1 MTDQTV
7 RRNASVTR
15 NAILEAARLAF
26 TRHGFDQVGVR
37 EITHAAGVNPSLV
50 NRYFGTKEQ
59 MFAEVMQVGLGFDGF
74 GDGSQAQII
83 RWLTDYVLDK
93 TVDREVFDPMLSLI
107 RSAAVAQAQPVLRDY
122 LAREAIEPLAKI
134 IGGEAASE
142 RASFIVAF
150 LIGVIV
156 MRSVIKSDPL
166 IATGRNDIAEMF
178 EQILAVVGSPSM
190 TVA

>member
-1 MTDQTV
+1 MTDRTV
-7 RRNASVTR
+7 RRNAAATR
-15 NAILEAARLAF
+15 NAILEAARVAF

-74 GDGSQAQII
+74 GDGSQAQMT

-93 TVDREVFDPMLSLI
+93 TVDRDAFDPMLSLI

-122 LAREAIEPLAKI
+122 LAREAIEPLAKVM
-134 IGGEAASE
+134 GGEAASD

-150 LIGVIV
+150 LIGVII
-156 MRSVIKSDPL
+156 MRSVIKCDSM

-178 EQILAVVGSPSM
+178 DQILALTASPSM
-190 TVA
+190 TAA

>member
-1 MTDQTV
+1 MTDRAV
-7 RRNASVTR
+7 RRNAAATR
-15 NAILEAARLAF
+15 NAILEAARVAF

-74 GDGSQAQII
+74 GDGSQAQMT

-93 TVDREVFDPMLSLI
+93 TVDRDAFDPMLSLI

-122 LAREAIEPLAKI
+122 LAREAIEPLAKVM
-134 IGGEAASE
+134 GGEAASD

-150 LIGVIV
+150 LIGVII
-156 MRSVIKSDPL
+156 MRSVIKCDSM

-178 EQILAVVGSPSM
+178 DQILALTASPSM
-190 TVA
+190 TAA